1 MDSWNDNGDMLSHSP
16 TVKISASDFVGRYL
30 TLQVLQNL
38 SKIMLV
44 IANNFIIRSMMDCL
58 QNTQGKSGKCVALRV
73 TGDRVA
79 FYGCRIIS
87 YQDTL
92 LDDPVDTTT
101 KIVTLKELKISHL
114 EMQPLFSK

>member
-1 MDSWNDNGDMLSHSP
+1 MD
-16 TVKISASDFVGRYL
+16 Y
-30 TLQVLQNL
+30 LQN
-38 SKIMLV
+38 KY
-44 IANNFIIRSMMDCL
+44 
-58 QNTQGKSGKCVALRV
+58 GKSGKRVALRV

-92 LDDPVDTTT
+92 LDDPVDTAT
-101 KIVTLKELKISHL
+101 KIVTLKELLISHL